1 MRLKQWKLF
10 LQKKESNIMDE
21 IRYRFAANDKNLL
34 WRRFKA
40 ILVDWSDEIENPSV
54 DWCLR
59 DKNLVLIS
67 EKLSSVFNDMVYFED
82 DSEHVGVEFSP
93 FLKLSVDFSV
103 LELVDRRSE
112 NELSDCKVELTFNF
126 NDLNHEITYQLVK
139 TMNVKLK
146 KVKAG
151 YR

>member
-1 MRLKQWKLF
+1 
-10 LQKKESNIMDE
+10 MDE
-21 IRYRFAANDKNLL
+21 IRYRFAASDENLL

-59 DKNLVLIS
+59 DKNLVLIA

-139 TMNVKLK
+139 TITVKLK

>member
-1 MRLKQWKLF
+1 
-10 LQKKESNIMDE
+10 MDE
-21 IRYRFAANDKNLL
+21 MRYRFAANDKNLL

-103 LELVDRRSE
+103 LELVDRRGE
-112 NELSDCKVELTFNF
+112 DELSDCKVELTFNF

-139 TMNVKLK
+139 TITVKLK

>member
-1 MRLKQWKLF
+1 
-10 LQKKESNIMDE
+10 MDE
-21 IRYRFAANDKNLL
+21 IRYRFAANDENLL

-59 DKNLVLIS
+59 DKNLVLIA

-82 DSEHVGVEFSP
+82 DSEHVGIEFSP

-112 NELSDCKVELTFNF
+112 DDLSDCKVELTFNF

-139 TMNVKLK
+139 KL
-146 KVKAG
+146 
-151 YR
+151 RSN

>member
-1 MRLKQWKLF
+1 
-10 LQKKESNIMDE
+10 MDR

-40 ILVDWSDEIENPSV
+40 IIEDWSDEIENPGV
-54 DWCLR
+54 TWCLR
-59 DKNLVLIS
+59 DTRLHDICD
-67 EKLSSVFNDMVYFED
+67 KLE
-82 DSEHVGVEFSP
+82 VEFNSIVYDEDNTGYADFEFGP
-93 FLKLSVDFSV
+93 FLKLNVDFSI

-112 NELSDCKVELTFNF
+112 DELSDCKVEITFDF
-126 NDLNHEITYQLVK
+126 KDSSHELTYQLVK

-146 KVKAG
+146 KVNAG